1 MGDPQNSPAE
11 PEEDSED
18 LFEIDLD
25 QHSGQDL
32 NEAFEEAVA
41 AVDSAVRSEVVDLQE
56 DVEGAEDSDSPG
68 GSEVE
73 RLRSEN
79 RALRERLMR
88 TLADFDNFRKRTE
101 REKQSLGR
109 FAIFDVVKDFLPA
122 IDNLGRA
129 LAASGKL
136 DDLKSGL
143 EMVMKQQ
150 EDILRRHGVED
161 VESIDRPFDPTVHQ
175 AVTSQE
181 SEEVEVPTVLTELQR
196 GYLLYDRLLRPAMVT
211 VAVPI
216 APPEEPAKEED
227 VDEGD
232 EEGSAVDEAEKEEI
246 HEEVEQL
253 TE

>member
-1 MGDPQNSPAE
+1 VE
-11 PEEDSED
+11 PEEDSKD
-18 LFEIDLD
+18 LFELDLD
-25 QHSGQDL
+25 QHSSQDL

-41 AVDSAVRSEVVDLQE
+41 AVDSADRSESVSE
-56 DVEGAEDSDSPG
+56 PEGVELDEGSRDFG
-68 GSEVE
+68 GPEVE

-122 IDNLGRA
+122 VDNLERA

-136 DDLKSGL
+136 KDLKQGI
-143 EMVMKQQ
+143 EMVMKQL
-150 EDILRRHGVED
+150 EDILQRHGVED
-161 VESIDRPFDPTVHQ
+161 IESINKPFDPSVHQ

-181 SEEVEVPTVLTELQR
+181 TEEVEVPTVLTELQR

-211 VAVPI
+211 VGVPL
-216 APPEEPAKEED
+216 APPGQSATEEEVD
-227 VDEGD
+227 DEGGRG
-232 EEGSAVDEAEKEEI
+232 EEEEAQ
-246 HEEVEQL
+246 EEVEEF
-253 TE
+253 TD